1 MLALVGCDASVSLYS
16 TTDGDEYVQ
25 TLEIRMP
32 NAMLRDIEADAAYRT
47 PIERWS
53 LVGWLNML
61 SALVTYADG
70 SHYEGAN
77 LVSKDGDSI
86 ITLERRFTPAP
97 DDADEP
103 DEDVVRTVKNNLFF
117 YTVEVTEPN
126 PFNGLRADYEAGTE
140 GTIMA
145 YIRNGIVQDN
155 IVLLPALTEAF
166 PRIADYDPSGLK
178 LKLYVAFGDK
188 VQTTGTRVSIDG
200 VRYYLFERS
209 FDDSAQTITY
219 KYFRPNSL
227 GWNIVALVVA
237 ALTVVVILLCTR
249 KSKPRQTQEIKFNY

>member
-1 MLALVGCDASVSLYS
+1 MALIGCDASVSMYS
-16 TTDGDEYVQ
+16 TSDGDEYVQ

-32 NAMLRDIEADAAYRT
+32 DSMLRDIESHAAYANPTR
-47 PIERWS
+47 RWS
-53 LVGWLNML
+53 LVGWLNVL
-61 SALVTYADG
+61 SALVTYSDG

-86 ITLERRFTPAP
+86 ITLERRFKPSS

-103 DEDVVRTVKNNLFF
+103 DEDVVRTVKDNLFF

-126 PFNGLRADYEAGTE
+126 PFNGMRADYDAGTE
-140 GTIMA
+140 GTIMD

-155 IVLLPALTEAF
+155 VVLLPALTEAF

-178 LKLYVAFGDK
+178 LKLYIAFGDK
-188 VQTTGTRVSIDG
+188 VQTTGTRVLIDG

-209 FDDSAQTITY
+209 FDDSTQTITY

-227 GWNIVALVVA
+227 GWNIVALVAA
-237 ALTVVVILLCTR
+237 ALTVAIILLCTR
-249 KSKPRQTQEIKFNY
+249 SSKPKQPQEIKFNY